1 MKKNKLNIG
10 FFISDDGYGHAARQS
25 SIISYILKNEKKKK
39 YQIYIYGNQIINKIK
54 KKFGNKIK
62 YQKFDNIIQTKKNL
76 DGSLSLFKTKKIF
89 EFWKK
94 NKKDLIKRVK
104 SKIKNIDLI
113 ISDSVPHVF
122 DAASDLNIKAFNI
135 SHYTWD
141 WFYLKTFKKDKTYN
155 ELVKSYNKSDK
166 FIFPPLTD
174 PEILKKHKNKVHKVN
189 FIVTDSFVKKQ
200 FLFSKKKKFLQCI
213 IMDNGSRVLSTKI
226 LKIVKYLKDFDD
238 LKFIICANSFNKI
251 QVENLKKM
259 NNCKIEKDLKI
270 IHKHI
275 PHCDF
280 LIARGGFNTITE
292 CLILKKPTILY
303 NETKNIEV
311 KKNINILVEKG
322 LSYPVNRDFFT
333 NLFKKKINYFRNH
346 KLAKIN
352 NIFLKHKFRGNGS
365 HQVGKIIISCLT

>member
-1 MKKNKLNIG
+1 
-10 FFISDDGYGHAARQS
+10 
-25 SIISYILKNEKKKK
+25 
-39 YQIYIYGNQIINKIK
+39 
-54 KKFGNKIK
+54 
-62 YQKFDNIIQTKKNL
+62 
-76 DGSLSLFKTKKIF
+76 
-89 EFWKK
+89 
-94 NKKDLIKRVK
+94 
-104 SKIKNIDLI
+104 
-113 ISDSVPHVF
+113 
-122 DAASDLNIKAFNI
+122 
-135 SHYTWD
+135 
-141 WFYLKTFKKDKTYN
+141 
-155 ELVKSYNKSDK
+155 
-166 FIFPPLTD
+166 
-174 PEILKKHKNKVHKVN
+174 
-189 FIVTDSFVKKQ
+189 
-200 FLFSKKKKFLQCI
+200 
-213 IMDNGSRVLSTKI
+213 MDNGSRVLSTKI